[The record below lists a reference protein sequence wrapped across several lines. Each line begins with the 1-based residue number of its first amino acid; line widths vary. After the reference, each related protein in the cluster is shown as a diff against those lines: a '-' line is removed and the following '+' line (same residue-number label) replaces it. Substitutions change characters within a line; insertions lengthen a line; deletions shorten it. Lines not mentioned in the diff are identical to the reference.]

1 MPSRYTPIQKTVDDS
16 GSNKVSNYKLLES
29 LSSGSAFNTMKSEEQ
44 EGFIDPNS
52 DFSNTVNT
60 NAIDIIFDEPGLFHP
75 SYFDESQV
83 PLLYVLVLLLEA
95 SRKLDEIYT
104 NSYAFSSFG
113 QPAQNELNMKS
124 TLGNFKYTKLTEP
137 PKNEYPDK
145 TKYLSLSIML
155 AIFAI
160 FTKDEVEKIFEKLV
174 EVFNGAME
182 KDIKTNNRK
191 ETEKADREKYLLYN
205 ACRNSPVIQDMYN
218 RYGRMLSPEL
228 VDAMNKPSLI
238 ISADLIRSN

>member
-60 NAIDIIFDEPGLFHP
+60 NAIDIIFDE
-75 SYFDESQV
+75 SQV
-83 PLLYVLVLLLEA
+83 PLLYVLTLLLEA

-104 NSYAFSSFG
+104 NSYAFSSFS
-113 QPAQNELNMKS
+113 QPAQNEFNIKS

-145 TKYLSLSIML
+145 TKYLSLSIMF

-205 ACRNSPVIQDMYN
+205 VCRNSPVIQDMYN
-218 RYGRMLSPEL
+218 RYGRMMSPEL